1 MKYNK
6 DNFNWGPGIFLI
18 AYHLILLITLP
29 FYFIYHSVH
38 LGTVISSIVLLY
50 LAGLSITGGYH
61 RYYSHRAY
69 KTNRF
74 VEAVLLFFG
83 SMAGQG
89 SVLRWS
95 NDHRIHHAHVDT
107 DADPYSINKGFW
119 YAHMLWLFE
128 KPKPI
133 DPKIVPDL
141 MANKMVMFQHRFFGT
156 MMVVT
161 NFLAYLCVGWLF
173 NDYWGAFFLA
183 VWVRFFALHH
193 FTWFINSLAHTWGEK
208 PFSEEHSAVDNY
220 ILSML
225 TFGEGYH
232 NYHHTYA
239 NDYRNGTRWYHFDPT
254 KWMIWTLSK
263 LGLAHGLKRTDVYQV
278 KKRMVLE
285 RKDLLMDRL
294 KDFWDEKKV
303 ELERE
308 VQQLS
313 DRILEKMT
321 TFNQIKEKYIQ
332 FKKECAEKEL
342 LKATKKELKFLKKS
356 IRNEWRNWSNLNRY
370 IRKRAP

>member
-107 DADPYSINKGFW
+107 DADP
-119 YAHMLWLFE
+119 LF
-128 KPKPI
+128 
-133 DPKIVPDL
+133 D
-141 MANKMVMFQHRFFGT
+141 Q
-156 MMVVT
+156 
-161 NFLAYLCVGWLF
+161 
-173 NDYWGAFFLA
+173 
-183 VWVRFFALHH
+183 
-193 FTWFINSLAHTWGEK
+193 
-208 PFSEEHSAVDNY
+208 
-220 ILSML
+220 
-225 TFGEGYH
+225 
-232 NYHHTYA
+232 
-239 NDYRNGTRWYHFDPT
+239 
-254 KWMIWTLSK
+254 
-263 LGLAHGLKRTDVYQV
+263 
-278 KKRMVLE
+278 
-285 RKDLLMDRL
+285 
-294 KDFWDEKKV
+294 
-303 ELERE
+303 
-308 VQQLS
+308 
-313 DRILEKMT
+313 
-321 TFNQIKEKYIQ
+321 
-332 FKKECAEKEL
+332 
-342 LKATKKELKFLKKS
+342 
-356 IRNEWRNWSNLNRY
+356 
-370 IRKRAP
+370 